1 MFPVRDTF
9 IDVNEEN
16 ISPAEIKNFK
26 KHPCGDAEV
35 HQNGSVDHRGTPH
48 DVGHTGGEKN
58 FSYSITIIKPAFKL
72 RNAKTQIILQFCLG
86 LNKKMLSYRKAS
98 FKDALSPPPPLT
110 SLEASLVRCFLFYK
124 TSGGNVF
131 KNIVQNIASL
141 SKKCDVLGF
150 RKSTQKQW

>member
-16 ISPAEIKNFK
+16 ISPAEIKNFEK
-26 KHPCGDAEV
+26 RPYGDAEV
-35 HQNGSVDHRGTPH
+35 HRNGSVDHRGTPH

-86 LNKKMLSYRKAS
+86 LNKKMLSYRKALL
-98 FKDALSPPPPLT
+98 KDSLLPPRPSSPLRLDGWRVQRPGRRRSSLT
-110 SLEASLVRCFLFYK
+110 STVCLMSPGLSLIHLLLIR
-124 TSGGNVF
+124 
-131 KNIVQNIASL
+131 SL
-141 SKKCDVLGF
+141 I
-150 RKSTQKQW
+150 W